1 MVVCQEIGDEV
12 GDPQSLLSSGWEKE
26 RELICIEHLLSAR
39 SFHTLSYELLE
50 CTGVTLCPLQM
61 RRLSLREG

>member
-39 SFHTLSYELLE
+39 SFHTLSLN
-50 CTGVTLCPLQM
+50 CWNA
-61 RRLSLREG
+61 RESHCVLYR